1 MDAQPKHPK
10 HPKQRRSERGQRPKE
25 LGFRPALGSD
35 KDGRGKLDED
45 GNRRVRKLPALS

>member
-1 MDAQPKHPK
+1 MSEQVKT
-10 HPKQRRSERGQRPKE
+10 PKQKRRERGQRSEE

-45 GNRRVRKLPALS
+45 GNRRVKKLPALS